1 MIALRTAEPRDLDA
15 IMALEWASFPSDAW
29 SERTMRDEIASEHGR
44 YIVLEDGDVLA
55 GYAGLRAVAG
65 SRDGDIQTIAV
76 AEASRGRGWGRM
88 LLTELIAEAVR
99 RGVRELFLEVRA
111 DNPVAQALYTSEGFR
126 EVGRR
131 PRYYQPD
138 DVDAIVMQA
147 DLGARAEG
155 AAFGT
160 PPESARAADTGPK
173 QASAA
178 EGSGVLDGER
188 AEGAAE

>member
-1 MIALRTAEPRDLDA
+1 MIALRTAEPGDLEA

-44 YIVLEDGDVLA
+44 YIVLDDGGSLA

-88 LLTELIAEAVR
+88 LLTELIAEATR
-99 RGVRELFLEVRA
+99 RGVRDLFLEVRA
-111 DNPVAQALYTSEGFR
+111 DNPVAQALYASEGFR

-147 DLGARAEG
+147 DLRGRA
-155 AAFGT
+155 ASVAFKT
-160 PPESARAADTGPK
+160 PPESTRAAENGPNR
-173 QASAA
+173 ALGADS
-178 EGSGVLDGER
+178 GGVLNGER
-188 AEGAAE
+188 AEGAPE